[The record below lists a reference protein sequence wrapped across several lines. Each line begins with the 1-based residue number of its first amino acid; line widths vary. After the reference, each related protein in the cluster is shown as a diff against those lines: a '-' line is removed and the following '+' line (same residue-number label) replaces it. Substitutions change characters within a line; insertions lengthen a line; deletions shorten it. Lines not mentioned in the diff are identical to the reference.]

1 MFCTLEG
8 AGKFMRFAFPGAA
21 AGAVEDA
28 EVLFPGAD
36 GIAVLVGEDSGDL
49 VEVGHVVDGPGGKEF
64 GERYCAEGSMTAT
77 EGDLLGLEVEGAQG
91 GEVLSTEAGE
101 VVEELGQGFAGAQA
115 ELGVAVKW
123 IKGAGFAV
131 LEDEARA
138 GKPVG
143 LLAVDEVADD
153 VKG

>member
-1 MFCTLEG
+1 
-8 AGKFMRFAFPGAA
+8 
-21 AGAVEDA
+21 
-28 EVLFPGAD
+28 
-36 GIAVLVGEDSGDL
+36 
-49 VEVGHVVDGPGGKEF
+49 
-64 GERYCAEGSMTAT
+64 MTAT